1 MTSWT
6 HSHANVANSILL
18 NKSPASQNN
27 FGRNLHYY
35 YLRSKILNSKM
46 KKVMILM
53 LSLMM
58 LSGSAMAQDSQFNG
72 QDSKVMR
79 PKRVRMTQEQMTE
92 KMISELKLDEKQ
104 AKKVT
109 KLNKKFKTLIE
120 GEQQENMKGQR
131 PPMGQG
137 RPDGNRGGGR
147 PNGGFG
153 GGMPGGGMGGPGGTG
168 GFGGGMGG
176 RGGGGMQGGPR
187 GGMPPGGSDSQ
198 QASYDYDKQQTK
210 YDNQMRKLLSDE
222 QYEGYLKLR
231 PQFYSQRRVRE
242 FLMGGNDM
250 NSEMGMPPG
259 GFGGHGSRQKDI
271 KYSGATSL
279 TTAATETG
287 KAYESTKTDESALMI
302 STKGAVTVSQPT
314 ISKTGD
320 SDGGDNC
327 SFYGVNAALLVK
339 GGSTTTI
346 KGGTISSSAT
356 GANGVFSYGGNG
368 GRNGADGDGTTVIIE
383 DTKITTTGNGSGGI
397 MTTGGGVMK
406 AKNLTV
412 NTSGRSS
419 APIRSDRGGGIV
431 TVEGGSYTS
440 SGQGSPVIYSTA
452 DITVSNA
459 VLTSTMSEGAVIE
472 GKNSIT
478 LNNCQMTVSNTRR
491 NSHAQFLDGIML
503 FQSFSGDAAKGN
515 SHFTMN
521 GGTLKNQQ
529 GHLFH
534 VTNTNAIITL
544 NGVKL
549 VNEDPAK
556 VLLSV
561 CADGWKGAGN
571 KATLNA
577 VSQLLDGNILVGSDS
592 ELTLTLSDG
601 SSFTGSISGNIT
613 NATGNTVSTETGKVD
628 VTLDE
633 GCTWNLTADTYITS
647 FTGDA
652 SHIKSNGH
660 CLYVNGKMM
669 NIQ

>member
-1 MTSWT
+1 
-6 HSHANVANSILL
+6 
-18 NKSPASQNN
+18 
-27 FGRNLHYY
+27 
-35 YLRSKILNSKM
+35 
-46 KKVMILM
+46 M
-53 LSLMM
+53 LSLMV

-120 GEQQENMKGQR
+120 GEQQVNMKGQR

-153 GGMPGGGMGGPGGTG
+153 GGMPGGGMGGPGGAG
-168 GFGGGMGG
+168 GFGGD
-176 RGGGGMQGGPR
+176 MQGGPR
-187 GGMPPGGSDSQ
+187 GGIPPGDSDSQ

-222 QYEGYLKLR
+222 QYEGYLKMR

-242 FLMGGNDM
+242 FLMGGNGM

-302 STKGAVTVSQPT
+302 STKGGVTVSQPT

-544 NGVKL
+544 NGAKL
-549 VNEDPAK
+549 VNNDPTK
-556 VLLSV
+556 VILSV
-561 CADGWKGAGN
+561 CADGWQGASN

-577 VSQLLDGNILVGSDS
+577 NRQQLEGTILVGSDS
-592 ELTLTLSDG
+592 ELTMNLADG
-601 SSFTGSISGNIT
+601 STFNGSISGNIT
-613 NATGNTVSTETGKVD
+613 NAAGNTISTETGTVN
-628 VTLDE
+628 VTLGDD
-633 GCTWNLTADTYITS
+633 CTWSLTADTYITS
-647 FTGDA
+647 IKGDA
-652 SHIKSNGH
+652 SRIKANGYR
-660 CLYVNGKMM
+660 LFVNGKEF
-669 NIQ
+669 IR

>member
-1 MTSWT
+1 
-6 HSHANVANSILL
+6 
-18 NKSPASQNN
+18 
-27 FGRNLHYY
+27 
-35 YLRSKILNSKM
+35 M

-58 LSGSAMAQDSQFNG
+58 LSGSAMAQMTEQRELSL
-72 QDSKVMR
+72 R

-120 GEQQENMKGQR
+120 GEQQDNMKGQR

-147 PNGGFG
+147 PSGGFG
-153 GGMPGGGMGGPGGTG
+153 GGMPGGGMGGPGGAG
-168 GFGGGMGG
+168 GF
-176 RGGGGMQGGPR
+176 GGGMQGGPR

-210 YDNQMRKLLSDE
+210 YDNQMRKMLSDE
-222 QYEGYLKLR
+222 QYEGYLKLK

-242 FLMGGNDM
+242 FLMGGNNM
-250 NSEMGMPPG
+250 NGEMGMPPG
-259 GFGGHGSRQKDI
+259 GFGGGPGSRQKDI
-271 KYSGATSL
+271 KYTGATSL
-279 TTAATETG
+279 TAATIETG
-287 KAYESTKTDESALMI
+287 KTYESSKTDECALLI
-302 STKGAVTVSQPT
+302 STKEALTISQPN
-314 ISKTGD
+314 INKTGD

-346 KGGTISSSAT
+346 KGGTISSSAM

-368 GRNGADGDGTTVIIE
+368 GRNGAEGDGTTVIIE

-397 MTTGGGVMK
+397 MTTGGGVTK

-431 TVEGGSYTS
+431 TVEGGCYTS

-491 NSHAQFLDGIML
+491 NSHAQFFDGIML
-503 FQSFSGDAAKGN
+503 FQSFSGDAATGN

-549 VNEDPAK
+549 VNEDPAM

-561 CADGWKGAGN
+561 CADGWQGAGN

-577 VSQLLDGNILVGSDS
+577 VSQQLDGNILVGSDS
-592 ELTLTLSDG
+592 ELTLTLTDG
-601 SSFTGSISGNIT
+601 SSFTGSIGGNIT
-613 NATGNTVSTETGKVD
+613 NAAGNIVSTETGKVD

-660 CLYVNGKMM
+660 CLYVNGKELKTKE
-669 NIQ
+669 

>member
-1 MTSWT
+1 
-6 HSHANVANSILL
+6 
-18 NKSPASQNN
+18 
-27 FGRNLHYY
+27 
-35 YLRSKILNSKM
+35 M
-46 KKVMILM
+46 KKAMILM

-58 LSGSAMAQDSQFNG
+58 LSGSAMAQESQPNG
-72 QDSKVMR
+72 QNSKGMR

-92 KMISELKLDEKQ
+92 KMVSDLKLDEKQ
-104 AKKVT
+104 TKKVA

-120 GEQQENMKGQR
+120 GEQQDNMKGQR

-147 PNGGFG
+147 PSGGGFG
-153 GGMPGGGMGGPGGTG
+153 GGMPGGGMGGPGGAG
-168 GFGGGMGG
+168 GFGGMGG

-187 GGMPPGGSDSQ
+187 GGMPPGEGSQQ

-210 YDNQMRKLLSDE
+210 YDKKIRKILSDE
-222 QYEGYLKLR
+222 QYEGYLKLK
-231 PQFYSQRRVRE
+231 PQFYSQRRTRD
-242 FLMGGNDM
+242 FLMGGNSLQMMGGNGD
-250 NSEMGMPPG
+250 MGMPPG
-259 GFGGHGSRQKDI
+259 DHGGHGSRQKNI
-271 KYSGATSL
+271 KYSGTTSL
-279 TTAATETG
+279 TAATAETG
-287 KAYESTKTDESALMI
+287 KTYESSKTDESALLI
-302 STKGAVTVSQPT
+302 STKETVTISQPT

-339 GGSTTTI
+339 DGSTTTI

-397 MTTGGGVMK
+397 MTTGGGMMK
-406 AKNLTV
+406 AKNLTI

-452 DITVSNA
+452 DITVNDA

-478 LNNCQMTVSNTRR
+478 LNNCRMTVSNTRR

-503 FQSFSGDAAKGN
+503 FQSFSGDAARGN

-521 GGTLKNQQ
+521 GGSLTNRQ

-549 VNEDPAK
+549 VNDDPAK

-561 CADGWKGAGN
+561 CADGWHGAGN

-577 VSQLLDGNILVGSDS
+577 TGQQLEGNILVGSDS
-592 ELTLTLSDG
+592 ELTMTLSDG
-601 SSFTGSISGNIT
+601 SSFTGCIGGNIT
-613 NATGNTVSTETGKVD
+613 NAAGDTVSNETGKVN
-628 VTLDE
+628 VTLGE
-633 GCTWNLTADTYITS
+633 GSTWNLTADTSITS

-652 SHIKSNGH
+652 SCIKPNGYH
-660 CLYVNGKMM
+660 LYVNGKEMS
-669 NIQ
+669 IR

>member
-1 MTSWT
+1 
-6 HSHANVANSILL
+6 
-18 NKSPASQNN
+18 
-27 FGRNLHYY
+27 
-35 YLRSKILNSKM
+35 
-46 KKVMILM
+46 M

-58 LSGSAMAQDSQFNG
+58 LSGSAMAQESQSNG
-72 QDSKVMR
+72 QDSIVMR

-120 GEQQENMKGQR
+120 GEQKENMKDQR

-147 PNGGFG
+147 PGGGFG
-153 GGMPGGGMGGPGGTG
+153 GSMPGGGMGGPGGAG
-168 GFGGGMGG
+168 GF
-176 RGGGGMQGGPR
+176 GGGMQGGPR

-198 QASYDYDKQQTK
+198 QASYDYDKQQSK
-210 YDNQMRKLLSDE
+210 YDEQMRKLLSDE
-222 QYEGYLKLR
+222 QYEGYMKLK

-279 TTAATETG
+279 TAATIETG
-287 KAYESTKTDESALMI
+287 KTYESSKIDECALLI
-302 STKGAVTVSQPT
+302 STKEAVTVSQPT

-397 MTTGGGVMK
+397 MTTGGGVTK

-452 DITVSNA
+452 DITVSDA

-503 FQSFSGDAAKGN
+503 FQSFSGDAATGN

-521 GGTLKNQQ
+521 GGSLTSRQ

-549 VNEDPAK
+549 VNNDPAK

-561 CADGWKGAGN
+561 CADGWQGAGN

-577 VSQLLDGNILVGSDS
+577 TGQQLEGTILVGSDS
-592 ELTLTLSDG
+592 ELTLTLTDG
-601 SSFTGSISGNIT
+601 STFTGCIGGNIT
-613 NATGNTVSTETGKVD
+613 NAEGDTVSSETGKVD

-660 CLYVNGKMM
+660 CLYVNGKELKTKE
-669 NIQ
+669 